1 MKRKNDNVQ
10 TCFVPMQQ
18 GRKGEKERKPLFVVG
33 AWWGW
38 CVFSGVAL
46 EKV

>member
-10 TCFVPMQQ
+10 TYFVSMQQ
-18 GRKGEKERKPLFVVG
+18 GRKGGKERKPLVVRG
-33 AWWGW
+33 GGGGG
-38 CVFSGVAL
+38 FSGVTL

>member
-18 GRKGEKERKPLFVVG
+18 GKKGGKEKKPLFVGRGWVVG
-33 AWWGW
+33 GG
-38 CVFSGVAL
+38 CLVVL
-46 EKV
+46 L

>member
-18 GRKGEKERKPLFVVG
+18 GRKGGKERKPLVVREG
-33 AWWGW
+33 GGG
-38 CVFSGVAL
+38 GVCL
-46 EKV
+46 VLLL